1 MKVLGVPSIAETGA
15 PKTLLGPFDILMGVM
30 GGPALAL
37 VPRCDSSPFGPCIV
51 VWILEATG

>member
-1 MKVLGVPSIAETGA
+1 MPSIAETGA